1 MNLLF
6 RLSNEG
12 LSSTSMTETTVD
24 TFYLTP
30 SGPRT
35 EFSEG
40 NLSPHP
46 SIISTGS
53 QVSTNSSTEKA
64 HDESIHMGPPGGD
77 SFIQRKYIALTFFLA
92 DEPLNRSKALQFN
105 AVLTSIIASYIY
117 LNRFFGPG
125 IPYFDQLL
133 LSFFVVDQV
142 NNLYDWDWWY
152 ENLSRTKE

>member
-1 MNLLF
+1 MNLLC

-12 LSSTSMTETTVD
+12 LSSTSMTEATAD

-35 EFSEG
+35 DFSEG

-53 QVSTNSSTEKA
+53 QVSTNSSIEKA

-77 SFIQRKYIALTFFLA
+77 SFIQRK
-92 DEPLNRSKALQFN
+92 
-105 AVLTSIIASYIY
+105 
-117 LNRFFGPG
+117 
-125 IPYFDQLL
+125 
-133 LSFFVVDQV
+133 
-142 NNLYDWDWWY
+142 
-152 ENLSRTKE
+152 

>member
-6 RLSNEG
+6 RLFNEG

-24 TFYLTP
+24 NFYLTP
-30 SGPRT
+30 SILRT

-64 HDESIHMGPPGGD
+64 HDESIHVGLPGGD
-77 SFIQRKYIALTFFLA
+77 SFIQRKYITLTFFLA
-92 DEPLNRSKALQFN
+92 DEPLNSKALKFN
-105 AVLTSIIASYIY
+105 AVLTSIITGYIY

-133 LSFFVVDQV
+133 LEFFC
-142 NNLYDWDWWY
+142 
-152 ENLSRTKE
+152 S